1 MNFITKM
8 SALITLLLLFIFG
21 WFSVSTPTKN
31 KKAIETISDMRPP
44 LVVIALDERDADA
57 GFHGGFGSIIIK
69 DADGNY
75 LTLPGNHAE
84 SNALIATYHVG
95 DTIK

>member
-8 SALITLLLLFIFG
+8 SAFVVLILLFAFA
-21 WFSVSTPTKN
+21 WFSVSSPTKN
-31 KKAIETISDMRPP
+31 KKIIESISDMRPP

-69 DADGNY
+69 DADGDY